1 MKQDTKQ
8 TGRATLSRQEVLRKR
23 LDFLYVKKNAE
34 VFVGRHLIIQVI
46 PAGDNKTKIG
56 IITTK
61 RFHKNSVERNRAKRL
76 LRGSF
81 RLSKGGFVRPVW
93 IVAVARK
100 KMLNVKLDPVL
111 REIIDLLKKA
121 NVLPKLYQYDS

>member
-1 MKQDTKQ
+1 MKQDTKH
-8 TGRATLSRQEVLRKR
+8 TGSARFSRHEVLRKR
-23 LDFLYVKKNAE
+23 LNFLYVKKNAE
-34 VFVGRHLIIQVI
+34 VFVGRYLILQVT

-61 RFHKNSVERNRAKRL
+61 RFHKNAVERNRAKRL

-81 RLSKGGFVRPVW
+81 RLTKGGIARPVW
-93 IVAVARK
+93 IVAITRK
-100 KMLNVKLDPVL
+100 KMRNVKLDPVL
-111 REIIDLLKKA
+111 REVVDLLKKA